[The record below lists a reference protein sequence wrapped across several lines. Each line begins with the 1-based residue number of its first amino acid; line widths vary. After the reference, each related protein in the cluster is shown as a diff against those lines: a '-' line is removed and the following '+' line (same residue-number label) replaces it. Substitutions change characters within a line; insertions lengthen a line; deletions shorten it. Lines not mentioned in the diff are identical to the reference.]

1 MRWTVSETKKL
12 AHLANEGRPND
23 EIAQEMQRST
33 SSVKNKIAAMRDK
46 GELPAQA
53 TPLKRK
59 RENEGDD
66 RPSST

>member
-1 MRWTVSETKKL
+1 M
-12 AHLANEGRPND
+12 D
-23 EIAQEMQRST
+23 RSN

-59 RENEGDD
+59 RDTSEADD
-66 RPSST
+66 RPGSC